1 MELIIRSKRTEA
13 EDIVSLELSAP
24 DAAPLPAFTAGAHID
39 VSLDNGLTRSY
50 SLVNAPSERH
60 RYVIAVNRDP
70 ASRGGS
76 RFVHDCLRVGQ
87 SIKVSAPRNH
97 FPLVETARHVTFIA
111 GGIGVTPLLSMIR
124 RLDMLGLA
132 WSLHYSARTRAKCAY
147 IDELVA
153 LDRSRGAV
161 HFHFVDECG
170 GRLPD
175 MDTLAAAAP
184 PDAHLYCCGPAPM
197 LHAFERATASRAS
210 ETVHVEYFTAQQ
222 DAALAGGFTV
232 ELARSGRSL
241 RVEPG
246 YSILDVLLANGM
258 DIGHA
263 CREGV
268 CGACQTRVLEGT
280 PDHRDSYLSPRE
292 KTACDSIMLCCSGSV
307 SDKLV
312 LDL

>member
-13 EDIVSLELSAP
+13 EDIVSLELAAP
-24 DAAPLPAFTAGAHID
+24 GAAPLPTFTAGAHID
-39 VSLDNGLTRSY
+39 VSLRNGLTRSY
-50 SLVNAPSERH
+50 SLLNDQSERN

-70 ASRGGS
+70 SSRGGS
-76 RFVHDCLRVGQ
+76 RFVHESLQVGQ
-87 SIKVSAPRNH
+87 SINVSAPRNH
-97 FPLVETARHVTFIA
+97 FPLVESAQHVLFIA

-124 RLDMLGLA
+124 RLNTLGLA
-132 WSLHYSARTRAKCAY
+132 WTLHYSARTRAKCAY
-147 IDELVA
+147 INELIEI
-153 LDRSRGAV
+153 DRGRGAV
-161 HFHFVDECG
+161 HFHFVDECD

-175 MDTLAAAAP
+175 MDALLAGAP
-184 PDAHLYCCGPAPM
+184 QDAHLYCCGPAPM
-197 LHAFERATASRAS
+197 LHAFERATTKRPPDK
-210 ETVHVEYFTAQQ
+210 VHVEYFTAQQ
-222 DAALAGGFTV
+222 DAAVAGGFTV

-246 YSILDVLLANGM
+246 KSILDVLLANGM
-258 DIGHA
+258 DVGHA

-268 CGACQTRVLEGT
+268 CGACQTRVLGGT

-292 KTACDSIMLCCSGSV
+292 KTSCDSIMLCCSGSV